1 LTAALAEPT
10 FDGAQRRLKS
20 IRDEAMFGLN
30 ADSWIQAV
38 VELQWPIP
46 REVQVLLWCTSYV
59 QCVTLTKSLFTA
71 GQQCHKLLW
80 WKAHEPGAVE
90 LQPDK
95 VFQDRFDQGAQVGAL
110 ARNEFAGGVLI
121 DLHQPAPDRIA
132 ITQGLVAAREGPI
145 FEGTFEAEGVRINA
159 DVLLPEGDRWRMI
172 EVKSASSQKPEHI
185 PDAAVQAW
193 VLKQNGIEVT
203 GVEIMH
209 LNKDFKAPSSLSLL
223 GASLPG
229 PLLVRT
235 DVTAQAM
242 DAVDGIPAEV
252 ARQLAMLDGPTPELA
267 IGIHCDEPREC
278 PFHSRCWPAARDHIA
293 KLHSLGPKKTAAQ
306 MAAGVHIIG
315 DYQEKLPKNG
325 TVSNQTLTIRR
336 QVRSMKE
343 DRLIVEPGLAQAL
356 KPFSGRLGFLDFET
370 ISRAVPVW
378 PGMSPWEQAAAQ
390 FSYHEVI
397 DPSTTDPSSFHDSGR
412 AYSHKAYLA
421 EGPEDCRPALARAMV
436 EATANAERVVMYT
449 PFEKTR
455 IRSLQQTVPA
465 LRAELEALE
474 AKLIDLHPVIQHH
487 VYHPAFEGSFSL
499 KYVLPALVPGVSY
512 KDLVIVNGLVASVEI
527 ARLLFVAGKVP
538 EDERARVRQDLL
550 DYCERD
556 TWAMV
561 KLLETLQLLAR

>member
-1 LTAALAEPT
+1 V
-10 FDGAQRRLKS
+10 S
-20 IRDEAMFGLN
+20 
-30 ADSWIQAV
+30 
-38 VELQWPIP
+38 
-46 REVQVLLWCTSYV
+46 
-59 QCVTLTKSLFTA
+59 LTKSLFTA

-80 WKAHEPGAVE
+80 WKVHEPGAVE

-95 VFQDRFDQGAQVGAL
+95 VLQDRFDQGAQVGAL
-110 ARNEFAGGVLI
+110 ARGEFPDGV
-121 DLHQPAPDRIA
+121 A
-132 ITQGLVAAREGPI
+132 V
-145 FEGTFEAEGVRINA
+145 FERTFETHDVRIRT
-159 DVLLPEGDRWRMI
+159 DVLLPDGNGWRLI
-172 EVKSASSQKPEHI
+172 EVKSASSVKPEHI

-193 VLKQNGIEVT
+193 VLKENGIDVT

-209 LNKDFKAPSSLSLL
+209 LNKDFKHPDQ
-223 GASLPG
+223 GA
-229 PLLVRT
+229 LLVRT

-242 DAVDGIPAEV
+242 DAVEGIGAEV
-252 ARQLAMLDGPTPELA
+252 ARQLAVLDGPLPELP

-293 KLHSLGPKKTAAQ
+293 KLHSLGPIKTAAQ
-306 MAAGVHIIG
+306 MALGVHKIG
-315 DYQEKLPKNG
+315 DYQEKLPKTG
-325 TVSNQTLTIRR
+325 AVSNQTLTIRR
-336 QVRSMKE
+336 QIRSMKE
-343 DRLIVEPGLAQAL
+343 DRLIVEPGLGAAL
-356 KPFSGRLGFLDFET
+356 EPFSGRLGFLDFET

-390 FSYHEVI
+390 FSYHEAQA
-397 DPSTTDPSSFHDSGR
+397 DGS
-412 AYSHKAYLA
+412 YSHAEFLA
-421 EGPEDCRPALARAMV
+421 EGPDDARPKLAKAMV

-449 PFEKTR
+449 SFEKTR

-527 ARLLFVAGKVP
+527 ARLLFVAGRIP
-538 EDERARVRQDLL
+538 EEERARVRQDLL

-561 KLLETLQLLAR
+561 KLLETLQLLARS

>member
-1 LTAALAEPT
+1 
-10 FDGAQRRLKS
+10 
-20 IRDEAMFGLN
+20 
-30 ADSWIQAV
+30 
-38 VELQWPIP
+38 
-46 REVQVLLWCTSYV
+46 
-59 QCVTLTKSLFTA
+59 VTLTKSLFTA

-95 VFQDRFDQGAQVGAL
+95 VLQDRFDQGAQVGAL

-145 FEGTFEAEGVRINA
+145 FEGTFEADGVRINA
-159 DVLLPEGDRWRMI
+159 DVLLPDGDGWRMI

-193 VLKQNGIEVT
+193 VLKQNGVEVI

-209 LNKDFKAPSSLSLL
+209 LNKDFKHPDQ
-223 GASLPG
+223 GA
-229 PLLVRT
+229 LLVRT
-235 DVTAQAM
+235 DVTPEVM
-242 DAVDGIPAEV
+242 DTIDGIPAEV

-267 IGIHCDEPREC
+267 IGVHCDEPREC

-306 MAAGVHIIG
+306 MAAGVHKIS

-325 TVSNQTLTIRR
+325 AISNQTLTIRR

-356 KPFSGRLGFLDFET
+356 ELFSGCLGFLDFET

-390 FSYHEVI
+390 FSYHEAQA
-397 DPSTTDPSSFHDSGR
+397 DGS
-412 AYSHKAYLA
+412 YSHAEFLA
-421 EGPEDCRPALARAMV
+421 EGPDDARPKLAKAMV

-449 PFEKTR
+449 SFEKTR

-527 ARLLFVAGKVP
+527 ARLLFVAGMIP
-538 EDERARVRQDLL
+538 EAERARVRQDLL

-561 KLLETLQLLAR
+561 KLLETLFAVRASVDP